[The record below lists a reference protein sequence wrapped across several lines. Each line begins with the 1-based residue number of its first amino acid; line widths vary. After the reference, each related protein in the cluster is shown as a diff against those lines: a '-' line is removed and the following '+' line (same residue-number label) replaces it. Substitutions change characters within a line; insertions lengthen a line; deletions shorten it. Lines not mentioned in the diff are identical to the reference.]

1 MLPFAPIVLLG
12 KHTMATEFKP
22 KYSSLVAVFDD
33 ATKRFASRPLFGTK
47 RGGEWTW
54 MTYGEFA
61 VEVADVRA
69 GLASLGIGAGDRVGI
84 IANNRPEW
92 AIGAYATYGLEAA
105 YVPMYES
112 QMPTEWAYILKDCGA
127 KAVIVAND
135 RIRDAI
141 LAARAAPDED
151 GTHLTGL
158 EHVIVLGGGGGASAA
173 KEGTTSWE
181 ALRERGRRAPVAA
194 KTPDGKSI
202 ACFIY
207 TSGTTGKPKG
217 VELTHSNIASNVSA
231 MHEVFPMDPNDRSL
245 SFLPWAHSF
254 GQTAELHM
262 LFSMGASMGI
272 AESVDKILDN
282 LAEVRPTL
290 LFSVPRIF
298 NRLYDRVNKQVAEGP
313 TWRRK
318 IFESAM
324 KNVVTRKRLAEQRRT
339 SGVADL
345 KQRVFDRLVF
355 QKIRDRFGGRLR
367 YAFSGGAA
375 ISKEVAEFIDNLGIV
390 VYEGYGL
397 TETSPIATANWPGA
411 RKIGS
416 VGKAIPGVTIRIDHT
431 ASGDPKHGEIVVY
444 GHNVMAGYH
453 GLPEENAKVFT
464 EDGGFRTGDLGYL
477 DDDGFL
483 YITGR
488 IKEQYKLENGKYVA
502 PAPLEEQLKLSSYVS
517 NVMVYGDN
525 KPYNVA
531 LVVANL
537 AEVQKWCDAHGVSG
551 SGAALLEHEKV
562 KALFREE
569 IDRLSADFKQFEKIK
584 KIELVG
590 EELTV
595 DNGML
600 TPKLSLKRRVVME
613 KYGAR
618 LQALY

>member
-1 MLPFAPIVLLG
+1 MSM
-12 KHTMATEFKP
+12 TFKP
-22 KYSSLVAVFDD
+22 QYETLTAVFDA
-33 ATKRFASRPLFGTK
+33 ATSKYAERPLFGSKT
-47 RGGEWTW
+47 RGEWQW
-54 MTYGEFA
+54 MTYGQFER
-61 VEVADVRA
+61 EVAEVRA
-69 GLASLGIGAGDRVGI
+69 GLASLGVKAGDRVGV

-92 AIGAYATYGLEAA
+92 AIGAYATYGLGAA

-112 QMPTEWAYILKDCGA
+112 QMPTEWAYILKDCTA
-127 KAVIVAND
+127 KVVIVANAK
-135 RIRDAI
+135 IRDAI
-141 LAARAAPDED
+141 LAAKAAPDED
-151 GTHLTGL
+151 GTHLTEL
-158 EHVIVLGGGGGASAA
+158 EHVIVLDAGAGPTSTGQE
-173 KEGTTSWE
+173 KGTTWSLVRD
-181 ALRERGRRAPVAA
+181 AGKKSPAAAVTPAPS
-194 KTPDGKSI
+194 DI

-217 VELTHSNIASNVSA
+217 VKLTHTNFASNVSA
-231 MHEVFPMDPNDRSL
+231 MHEVFPMSPEDRSL

-282 LAEVRPTL
+282 LKEVKPTL

-298 NRLYDRVNKQVAEGP
+298 NRLYDRVNKQVASSP
-313 TWRRK
+313 TWRQG
-318 IFESAM
+318 IFRSAM
-324 KNVVTRKRLAEQRRT
+324 KNVVSRKRLAEQRRS

-345 KQRVFDRLVF
+345 KQRVFDKLVF
-355 QKIRDRFGGRLR
+355 QKIRDLFGGRLK

-375 ISKEVAEFIDNLGIV
+375 ISKEVAEFIDNLGVV

-416 VGKAIPGVTIRIDHT
+416 VGKAIPGVTIKIDLSAT
-431 ASGDPKHGEIVVY
+431 GDPKSGEIVVY
-444 GHNVMAGYH
+444 GHNVMQGYH
-453 GLPEENAKVFT
+453 ALPEENDKVFT
-464 EDGGFRTGDLGYL
+464 SDGGFRTGDMGYL

-502 PAPLEEQLKLSSYVS
+502 PAPLEELLKLSGYVS

-531 LVVANL
+531 LVVANM
-537 AEVQKWCDAHGVSG
+537 AEVQKWADANGVSG
-551 SGAALLEHEKV
+551 SGAALLEHDKV

-569 IDRLSADFKQFEKIK
+569 VDQQSGDFKQFEKIK
-584 KIELVG
+584 KLHLVA

-595 DNGML
+595 ENGML
-600 TPKLSLKRRVVME
+600 TPKQSLKRRVVMQ
-613 KYGAR
+613 KYGDALQR
-618 LQALY
+618 LY